1 MVEMMGEVQKVHKV
15 QGIQSEA
22 LEDGTAEPAEATSA
36 EVVPADHRR
45 RKSEIRFED
54 EKNYVAAREI
64 MNALVRRDLL
74 TEDEVEEIDTFLKQQ
89 FNPIFTALI
98 ADYPAFS
105 DEDNSC
111 TTFKASEV

>member
-1 MVEMMGEVQKVHKV
+1 MVEMIGDVQKVHGV
-15 QGIQSEA
+15 QGVQSEI
-22 LEDGTAEPAEATSA
+22 LEDRTAEPAEATSA

-45 RKSEIRFED
+45 RSEIRFED
-54 EKNYVAAREI
+54 EKNYVVAREI

-74 TEDEVEEIDTFLKQQ
+74 TEDEVEEIDTFLKRQ

-105 DEDNSC
+105 DEDNAS

>member
-1 MVEMMGEVQKVHKV
+1 MAEMMGEVQKV

-22 LEDGTAEPAEATSA
+22 LEDRSGEPAEATST
-36 EVVPADHRR
+36 EVVPANHRR
-45 RKSEIRFED
+45 RSEIRFED

-74 TEDEVEEIDTFLKQQ
+74 TDDEIEEIDIFLKQQ

-105 DEDNSC
+105 DEDNSS

>member
-1 MVEMMGEVQKVHKV
+1 MAEMMGEVQKVHGV
-15 QGIQSEA
+15 QSET
-22 LEDGTAEPAEATSA
+22 LEDRSGEPAEATSA

-45 RKSEIRFED
+45 RSEIRFED

-74 TEDEVEEIDTFLKQQ
+74 TDDEVEEIDTFLKQQ

-105 DEDNSC
+105 DEDNSS

>member
-1 MVEMMGEVQKVHKV
+1 MAEMMGEVQKVQKV
-15 QGIQSEA
+15 QGVQSET
-22 LEDGTAEPAEATSA
+22 LEDRTAEPAE
-36 EVVPADHRR
+36 VVPANHRR
-45 RKSEIRFED
+45 RSEIRFED

-74 TEDEVEEIDTFLKQQ
+74 TDDEVEEIDTFLKQQ
-89 FNPIFTALI
+89 FNPIFTPLI